1 MQTTNCH
8 SVADIFFLRKLA
20 DTVAVV
26 AIITLAQARA
36 RHAWLEAL
44 AVVFLTFRSTT
55 ITAFEMVLALGG
67 AYLALAALRHQLS
80 PSFLGLLPNCFD
92 NFAGA
97 EGVRVAH

>member
-1 MQTTNCH
+1 
-8 SVADIFFLRKLA
+8 
-20 DTVAVV
+20 
-26 AIITLAQARA
+26 
-36 RHAWLEAL
+36 
-44 AVVFLTFRSTT
+44 
-55 ITAFEMVLALGG
+55 MVLALGG